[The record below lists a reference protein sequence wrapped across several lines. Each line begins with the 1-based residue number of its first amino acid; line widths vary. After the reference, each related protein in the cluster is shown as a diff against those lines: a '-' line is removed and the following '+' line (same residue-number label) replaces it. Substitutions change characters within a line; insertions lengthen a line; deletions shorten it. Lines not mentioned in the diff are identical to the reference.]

1 MNAYLAVAIGGA
13 LGSMARYGGV
23 RLLTPAGAMLPWGT
37 LAVNVAGSLAAG
49 LLYVL
54 LVERSDAGESWRALL
69 MVGFLGGFTT
79 FSAFSLET
87 VRLFETGA
95 FAAAL
100 GNALLSVL
108 ACLGACGL
116 GLWLGRHLG

>member
-13 LGSMARYGGV
+13 IGSMARYGGV
-23 RLLTPAGAMLPWGT
+23 RLLTPAGAALPWGT
-37 LAVNVAGSLAAG
+37 LAVNLLGSLAAG

-69 MVGFLGGFTT
+69 IVGFLGGFTT

-87 VRLFETGA
+87 MRLLEGGA
-95 FAAAL
+95 FGAAL
-100 GNALLSVL
+100 ANVLLSV
-108 ACLGACGL
+108 AVCLGACAL